1 MDRTKTSAGQE
12 KSSPKKLKL
21 KNWEGVR
28 IHHPEKT
35 LMNEKLVSEGILEC
49 LKENDTEALMEIIEG
64 YLSVLNRS
72 KFSQKSKVPRR
83 TLYHTLRKRNPTI
96 KTLAK
101 IVHAA
106 CH

>member
-1 MDRTKTSAGQE
+1 MDKIKTLTEQG

-21 KNWEGVR
+21 KSLEGIRV
-28 IHHPEKT
+28 HHPEKT
-35 LMNEKLVSEGILEC
+35 LMDEKLVSEGILQC
-49 LKENDTEALMEIIEG
+49 LKENDTEALMEILEG

-72 KFSQKSKVPRR
+72 KFSRDSKVPRR
-83 TLYHTLRKRNPTI
+83 TIYHALKNRNPTI

-101 IVHAA
+101 IVSTA

>member
-1 MDRTKTSAGQE
+1 MDKKKTSSAQE
-12 KSSPKKLKL
+12 KSYPRKLKL
-21 KNWEGVR
+21 KNSKGIR

-72 KFSQKSKVPRR
+72 KFSRESAVPRR
-83 TLYHTLRKRNPTI
+83 TLYHALRKRNPTI

>member
-1 MDRTKTSAGQE
+1 MDKIKTSAMQE
-12 KSSPKKLKL
+12 KSSPKKRKL
-21 KNWEGVR
+21 KNKEGIR

-35 LMNEKLVSEGILEC
+35 LMDEKLVSEGILQC

-72 KFSQKSKVPRR
+72 KFSRESKVPRR
-83 TLYHTLRKRNPTI
+83 TLYNTFKNGNPTI

-101 IVHAA
+101 IVSTA

>member
-1 MDRTKTSAGQE
+1 MDKTKTSIDRE

-21 KNWEGVR
+21 KSSEGIR

-35 LMNEKLVSEGILEC
+35 LLNEKLVSEAILEC
-49 LKENDTEALMEIIEG
+49 LKDNDTEALMEIIEG
-64 YLSVLNRS
+64 YLSALNRS
-72 KFSQKSKVPRR
+72 KFSRESDVPRR
-83 TLYHTLRKRNPTI
+83 TLYHCFRKKNPTI

-101 IVHAA
+101 IIHAA